1 MGSETLRLSQKP
13 GNTGKRSCTV
23 DDLSFGPAPV
33 CRRPE
38 ADCGEVEGGGR
49 KEWKECRS
57 CLNWN
62 LTIVISN

>member
-1 MGSETLRLSQKP
+1 MGSETLQLSQKP

-38 ADCGEVEGGGR
+38 ADCGEVEGWGR
-49 KEWKECRS
+49 KEWKGMQELFKLE
-57 CLNWN
+57 LND
-62 LTIVISN
+62 SN